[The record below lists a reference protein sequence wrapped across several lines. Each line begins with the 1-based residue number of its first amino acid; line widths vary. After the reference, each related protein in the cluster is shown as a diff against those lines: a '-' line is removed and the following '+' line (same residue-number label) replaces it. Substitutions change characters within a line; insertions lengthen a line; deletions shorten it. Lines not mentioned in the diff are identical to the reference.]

1 MLFQENLIALRQQQ
15 DGRLADLGHIPG
27 VSLGLHH
34 AADLRDRLG
43 IGLNADH
50 LDAGLFSEWP
60 VETRAIGRGVNA
72 TVIAHHDALGL
83 RTGETQDGWRAD
95 RRQPDS
101 GDSQRIA
108 A

>member
-1 MLFQENLIALRQQQ
+1 MLFQENLVALRQQQ
-15 DGRLADLGHIPG
+15 DGWLADLGHVPS
-27 VSLGLHH
+27 VSLRLHH

-50 LDAGLFSEWP
+50 LDAGLFSEGP
-60 VETRAIGRGVNA
+60 VETRTIGRGVNA
-72 TVIAHHDALGL
+72 PVIAHDNALGL
-83 RTGETQDGWRAD
+83 RAGVIQDSWGAD